1 MAKFFQP
8 VKPQIENC
16 LTQLKSQTKAVLE
29 AIKANR
35 GAYFTLRFALG
46 FLLVGLVLLCIDGG
60 RKLGGIYDMGVLFI
74 SVAGFCI
81 LIILVL
87 MVSEILA
94 F

>member
-46 FLLVGLVLLCIDGG
+46 VFLVGLVFLCIDGY
-60 RKLGGIYDMGVLFI
+60 IGVLFI